1 MRVTAHQ
8 RDAISEN
15 EAQPMETRA
24 QVQTTVD
31 DPTATRENDKLLT
44 QLNVN
49 FFYYG

>member
-8 RDAISEN
+8 RDAIEN

-31 DPTATRENDKLLT
+31 DPTGTGENDKLQTQPTLT
-44 QLNVN
+44 
-49 FFYYG
+49 